1 MTSPDEVRFATSGH
15 SGEPVMWLRTGEQI
29 QAEVTLLADTVVGQ
43 VDRVVNYA
51 PPHHLYGYLLGG
63 LLPDH
68 LGVPV
73 QHLWRTPLT
82 PPDLTSDERTLF
94 VCLPATWLML
104 RSLTDRIRA
113 LPGSVAVHS
122 TGPTTSV
129 TRDVLAALEDSDF
142 RAVELFGSTET
153 GAVAHRSLAPPATRP
168 SLWTLF
174 DDVWLV
180 PDPDSRGEQLLRVSG
195 PRLARRHDMARL
207 PDTTSL
213 DDLVRPAGERHF
225 ELLGRSTRL
234 IKINGRRIRLE
245 HVETALTDVFPDL
258 DVVCV
263 PQRDRVRGEHYEL
276 FYSDKLG
283 KLAPADIHE
292 QLQVVLPGVPLPRLT
307 HQVEVIPRSPTGK
320 VRIETLLAAVVGH
333 GC

>member
-1 MTSPDEVRFATSGH
+1 
-15 SGEPVMWLRTGEQI
+15 MWLRTEEQI
-29 QAEVTLLADTVVGQ
+29 QAEVALLADTVVGP

-51 PPHHLYGYLLGG
+51 PPHHLYGYLLGD
-63 LLPDH
+63 LLPAR

-73 QHLWRTPLT
+73 EHLWRTPLT

-94 VCLPATWLML
+94 VCLPATWVML
-104 RSLTDRIRA
+104 RSLTERIRT
-113 LPGSVAVHS
+113 LPAAVAVHS

-129 TRDVLAALEDSDF
+129 TRDVLAALRDSDF

-168 SLWTLF
+168 SLWALF
-174 DDVWLV
+174 DDVSLV
-180 PDPDSRGEQLLRVSG
+180 PDPDSPGEQPLRVSG
-195 PRLARRHDMARL
+195 PRLARRHDMPRP
-207 PDTTSL
+207 PDATCL
-213 DDLVRPAGERHF
+213 DDLVRPVGDRHF

-245 HVETALTDVFPDL
+245 HVEAALTGVLPHL
-258 DVVCV
+258 DVVCL

-276 FYSDKLG
+276 FYNDKRG
-283 KLAPADIHE
+283 KLSPTDIHE
-292 QLQVVLPGVPLPRLT
+292 QLQVVLPGIPLPRLT

-320 VRIETLLAAVVGH
+320 VRIERLLAAVVGH